1 MTDSS
6 KSRVAFLRERV
17 AAATRKSDRATF
29 PVPFRQR
36 QANLVVTDVPIEF
49 PLYNVLSG
57 RTHRAQAEY
66 IDRHGVAADFFADP
80 EDDDVQRA
88 QHEILL
94 AMVDDAGLARD
105 LHEKSQRNP
114 LVLTYDGFVVDGN
127 RRLAALRRDGDAQYV
142 SAVVLPEDATPAEV
156 YETEVELQ
164 MALETKAAYSWIDE
178 ALHVSYGVRQLYDK
192 KKPQE
197 AAHAVAQRMNM
208 DDKEIQAILQRLALV
223 DSYLAWS
230 NQRGKYHLIPAGAGG
245 GAMEQAFKELAQLT
259 QRQQVKRLHSTQ
271 QKAIRE
277 ACFAVIASGGGYK
290 DVRNVVSSMRTR
302 PNDFLDRAK
311 DLLPDDLKPRLND
324 AETARSE
331 PEEIAAEGD
340 LLAELAAAEG
350 DGEPPA
356 GTAVLQVVGESENGR
371 RAGQAL
377 IDAAAE
383 IEAEEKD
390 AQRHIEP
397 HQQIARALKSLQA
410 VTLTAETPN
419 LDQLVR
425 SLAELLELA
434 ERLTADVERL
444 RSEGD

>member
-1 MTDSS
+1 MADST
-6 KSRVAFLRERV
+6 KSRIAFLRERV
-17 AAATRKSDRATF
+17 AAATRQSDRATF

-36 QANLVVTDVPIEF
+36 QVNLVVTDVPIEF

-80 EDDDVQRA
+80 EDEDVQRA
-88 QHEILL
+88 QHDILV
-94 AMVDDAGLARD
+94 AMVDEAGLARD
-105 LHEKSQRNP
+105 LYEKSQRNP

-178 ALHVSYGVRQLYDK
+178 ALHVSYGVRQLYEK

-197 AAHAVAQRMNM
+197 AVHAVAQRMNM
-208 DDKEIQAILQRLALV
+208 DDKEIQDILQRLALV

-230 NQRGKYHLIPAGAGG
+230 KQRGKYHLIPAGAGG

-259 QRQQVKRLHSTQ
+259 RRQQVQRLHQTQ

-290 DVRNVVSSMRTR
+290 DVRHVVSSMRTR
-302 PNDFLDRAK
+302 PNDFLDKTK
-311 DLLPDDLKPRLND
+311 DLLPDDLKPRLD
-324 AETARSE
+324 EDDSPPEGETTA
-331 PEEIAAEGD
+331 PDDD

-350 DGEPPA
+350 DGSPPA
-356 GTAVLQVVGESENGR
+356 GTAVLQLVGEAENGR
-371 RAGQAL
+371 RAGRAL

-410 VTLTAETPN
+410 VALTPATPS
-419 LDQLVR
+419 LDQLAR
-425 SLAELLELA
+425 SLAELIELA
-434 ERLTADVERL
+434 EQLTGDVERL
-444 RSEGD
+444 RSESD